1 MDKTIRYKIKD
12 LIGNWHYEETKAPI
26 RDLNLFPKFVKNIAV
41 NPSTFCEFTGFCDF
55 NACEVYES
63 DLLLIPHNDFMLSSA
78 HQVFFYKG
86 KFVTASTF
94 FNNPETANKY
104 DLEYIL
110 YSIGAI
116 VVNNIHNVDG
126 SLNLLAI
133 SSLLRYKK
141 NIL

>member
-1 MDKTIRYKIKD
+1 MIKTTKYKVKD
-12 LIGNWHYEETKAPI
+12 LIGNWHHGETKAPI
-26 RDLNLFPKFVKNIAV
+26 RELNIKPKFLNNMAV
-41 NPSTFCEFTGFCDF
+41 DPNTFCEFTGFCDF

-78 HQVFFYKG
+78 HMVYFYKG
-86 KFVTASTF
+86 KFVTASTLF
-94 FNNPETANKY
+94 TNLETANKY

-110 YSIGAI
+110 YSIGALVI
-116 VVNNIHNVDG
+116 NNIHNVDG
-126 SLNLLAI
+126 SLNLLSI